1 MEVYVFIIILLIALA
16 VVVVLYRKFSSA
28 GEKNTLSKNSSCEG
42 CAFKKEL
49 CLGKA
54 KKKEAEYFDDEE
66 LDAFKGR
73 EAKGYSPKEIEMFAE
88 VLHTMKTDEIK
99 DWICSLTIR
108 GVRLPEELKDEA
120 IILSK
125 T

>member
-1 MEVYVFIIILLIALA
+1 ALA
-16 VVVVLYRKFSSA
+16 VVVVIYRKFSPSD
-28 GEKNTLSKNSSCEG
+28 EKKEFSKNPSCDA
-42 CAFKKEL
+42 CAFKGEV

-73 EAKGYSPKEIEMFAE
+73 EATDYSPKEIEMFAE
-88 VLHTMKTDEIK
+88 VLHTMRTDEIK
-99 DWICSLTIR
+99 DWICSLSKR
-108 GVRLPEELKDEA
+108 GVRLPKELKDEA

>member
-1 MEVYVFIIILLIALA
+1 MEVYLFIVILLIALA
-16 VVVVLYRKFSSA
+16 VVVVIYRKFSSIDGKKA
-28 GEKNTLSKNSSCEG
+28 LPKNPSCDA
-42 CAFKKEL
+42 CAFKREI
-49 CLGKA
+49 CSVKA
-54 KKKEAEYFDDEE
+54 SKKEAEYFDDEE

-73 EAKGYSPKEIEMFAE
+73 EAKSYSPKEIEMFAE
-88 VLHTMKTDEIK
+88 VLHTMRTDEIK
-99 DWICSLTIR
+99 DWICSLTMR